1 MRTVDAVLGTTIIST
16 VCRNEATLWKRWE
29 HPSRMRLILISF
41 TKVGMKPLSERDENP
56 SSSRRRHLVSYEV
69 GMKPLSERDEN
80 VSSEKNNPSLIKLS
94 RNEATLWK
102 RWEPVEYPSGFLAEV
117 FLVGMKPLSERDENL
132 PLLFRHL
139 KMWLRR
145 RNEATLWKRWEP

>member
-1 MRTVDAVLGTTIIST
+1 
-16 VCRNEATLWKRWE
+16 
-29 HPSRMRLILISF
+29 MRLILISF

-94 RNEATLWK
+94 RNEATL
-102 RWEPVEYPSGFLAEV
+102 
-117 FLVGMKPLSERDENL
+117 
-132 PLLFRHL
+132 
-139 KMWLRR
+139 
-145 RNEATLWKRWEP
+145 